1 MKRRGR
7 ITGVAAIAAALS
19 LTGFTTAGIP
29 SSQATPSPTTPGA
42 GGFNNTGATHS
53 PRLLHELAGP
63 LSKTGMP
70 AIAGSSY
77 LRGVDVADYQHPNGA
92 AINWH
97 AVAAAGYKFAA
108 VKATEGTYYINPWAA
123 KDVIGGRNAGLYMT
137 YYAFGIPNQGSGA
150 AQADY
155 LLVHSHWSADGRM
168 LPPELDIE
176 YDPYSYNECYGLS
189 QRSMVAWIA
198 SFSTEIRHKTG
209 DWPMIYTTAD
219 WWQTCTGGNRIFGPN
234 NPLWV
239 AAYGFGSPP
248 LPTGWHA
255 WTFWQYSSTG
265 TVPGIRAPG
274 DTDVNYFNGSQ
285 VKLIDP
291 GSQHVT
297 AGTRVSLQVHSLNA
311 EAKQTLHYAAAGLPP
326 GLSVSGRGQITG
338 TTSDP
343 AHTYRVK
350 VSARN
355 GSGGVDS
362 VTFSWQ
368 VRG

>member
-7 ITGVAAIAAALS
+7 ITGAAAIAAALS
-19 LTGFTTAGIP
+19 LTGFTTAGTS

-77 LRGVDVADYQHPNGA
+77 LRGVDGADYQHPNGA
-92 AINWH
+92 AINWR

-108 VKATEGTYYINPWAA
+108 VKATEGTYYINPYGV
-123 KDVIGGRNAGLYMT
+123 KDVVAGQSAGLYMT
-137 YYAFGIPNQGSGA
+137 YYAFGIPNRGTGI

-155 LLVHSHWSADGRM
+155 LLRHSGWYANGHM

-176 YDPYSYNECYGLS
+176 YDPYSSNECYGLS
-189 QRSMVAWIA
+189 QRGMVAWIA
-198 SFSTEIRHKTG
+198 AFSTEIKTRTG
-209 DWPMIYTTAD
+209 EWPMIYTTAD
-219 WWQTCTGGNRIFGPN
+219 WWRTCTGGNKIFGPN

-239 AAYGFGSPP
+239 AAYGFASPP
-248 LPTGWHA
+248 LPTGWRT
-255 WTFWQYSSTG
+255 WTFWQYTSIG
-265 TVPGIRAPG
+265 TVPGIKAPG
-274 DTDVNYFNGSQ
+274 DTDLSYFNGSQ
-285 VKLIDP
+285 VKLINP
-291 GSQHVT
+291 GTQHAT
-297 AGTRVSLQVHSLNA
+297 AGTKISLQVHSLNA
-311 EAKQTLHYAAAGLPP
+311 AAKQTLHYTAKGLPP
-326 GLSVSGRGQITG
+326 GLSVGGQGQIAG

-343 AHTYRVK
+343 AHTYQVT

-355 GSGGVDS
+355 GSGGADS

-368 VRG
+368 VH